1 MCRTLVST
9 LTVACAS
16 FPAFGQPI
24 VPAPLVSMGESQRGA
39 IVQCSFDDLAYQVIK
54 GLPELRLNAFPT
66 PIGPL
71 DLDLIAFEVLTPD
84 AQLVVGGAD
93 GQERA
98 EHPDVVLLRGTVAHQ
113 PNSHVF
119 LSLSPLG
126 THGWIRL
133 EAMGEQRQII
143 IASTVVQ
150 GERST
155 VVYDLDALPEGA
167 IEWAPFECVVLDA
180 PINAP
185 IGAPQEQHIVG
196 TSPRDNPACRQVLI
210 AIETDF
216 EFTNN
221 SPFNGNTTASMAYA
235 YTLIGAVAE
244 IYRRDFDAEVA
255 VPFLRVWGAN
265 NDPYANTGGR
275 LGPFRTWWN
284 ANMTHIDRNNAQMF
298 SGIAGGGAA
307 YFRQLCSGSNAYG
320 VSMGIRGSFPYP
332 LLNNSSQNWDVFV
345 VSHETGH
352 SFGANHTHSLCPPI
366 DNCPG
371 SQYWGPCQTQTVC
384 TNQGTLMSYCH
395 LCSGGMRNIRL
406 EFHQRTIDEGVLP
419 YLNAAP
425 CTFGQCTSCYADCD
439 QSTGVGV
446 LDLIDFICFQSSFV
460 KGEPYAC
467 DCDTSTGPLVCDLID
482 FICFQGAFVSGCP

>member
-1 MCRTLVST
+1 MCRILVSA

-16 FPAFGQPI
+16 FPAFSQPI
-24 VPAPLVSMGESQRGA
+24 VPAPLVPMDDSQWEV
-39 IVQCSFDDLAYQVIK
+39 IVQCSFDDPAYQVIK

-66 PIGPL
+66 PVGPL

-113 PNSHVF
+113 PDSHVF

-143 IASTVVQ
+143 IASAMVE

-155 VVYDLDALPEGA
+155 VVYDLDGLPEGA
-167 IEWAPFECVVLDA
+167 IEWAPFECDA
-180 PINAP
+180 IDVPINAP
-185 IGAPQEQHIVG
+185 PKQQLVGASAG
-196 TSPRDNPACRQVLI
+196 DNPTCRQVLI

-216 EFTNN
+216 EFTSN
-221 SPFNGNTTASMAYA
+221 SPFNGDTTASMAYA

-244 IYRRDFDAEVA
+244 IYRRDFDAQVT
-255 VPFLRVWGAN
+255 VPFLRVWGTN
-265 NDPYANTGGR
+265 TDPYSNTGGR

-284 ANMTHIDRNNAQMF
+284 SNMTHIERNNAQMF

-307 YFRQLCSGSNAYG
+307 FFRQLCQGPNAYG

-332 LLNNSSQNWDVFV
+332 LVNNSSQNWDVFV
-345 VSHETGH
+345 VGHELGH
-352 SFGANHTHSLCPPI
+352 SFGASHTHAMCPPI

-371 SQYWGPCQTQTVC
+371 SAAWGPCQTQTVC
-384 TNQGTLMSYCH
+384 TDQGTIMSYCH
-395 LCSGGMRNIRL
+395 ICPGGMRNIRL

-425 CTFGQCTSCYADCD
+425 CTFGQCASCYADCD
-439 QSTGVGV
+439 QSGT
-446 LDLIDFICFQSSFV
+446 LDIFDFLCFQNSFV
-460 KGEPYAC
+460 LGEPYAC
-467 DCDTSTGPLVCDLID
+467 NCDPDPACDIFD
-482 FICFQGAFVSGCP
+482 FLCFQNAFVAGCP